1 MLWILLFVA
10 ICFLAWGSIPEG
22 SPMGMLAGV
31 LMIMSL
37 IMLVVQGL
45 F

>member
-1 MLWILLFVA
+1 M
-10 ICFLAWGSIPEG
+10 AWGSISEG
-22 SPMGMLAGV
+22 SVMGMLAGV